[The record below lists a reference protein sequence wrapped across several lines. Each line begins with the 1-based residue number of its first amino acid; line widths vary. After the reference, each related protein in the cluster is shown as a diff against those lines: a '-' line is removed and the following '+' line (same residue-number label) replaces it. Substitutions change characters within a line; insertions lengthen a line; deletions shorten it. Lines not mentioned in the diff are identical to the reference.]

1 MNFTAQDQKI
11 YVAGSNGM
19 VGSAICKLLNK
30 RGFSVKNK
38 NLLVNSK
45 RELDL
50 TNSKEVD
57 IWFSRNKP
65 DLVILAAAKVGG
77 ILANKNNPVVFLLD
91 NMKIQNNLIEA
102 AWKFGVK
109 RFLFLGSS
117 CIYPKL
123 SKQPIKEEY
132 LLSDSLESTN
142 QWYALAKISGIKLCE
157 AYNKQYDFD
166 AISLMPTNLYGP
178 KDNYNLENGH
188 VMAALIRKF
197 YEAKTNNHQNV
208 ICWGTG
214 KPLREFLYVD
224 DFAEACLYVLENWH
238 LKNDLSPKDSK
249 GNSLYWLNVGSNYEI
264 SINDLAQKIAKII
277 GFKGTII
284 WDKEKPDG
292 TPRKKLDTSQ
302 INNLGWE
309 AKTNLDF
316 GIKKTFEC
324 FKNELNSKTI
334 RL

>member
-1 MNFTAQDQKI
+1 MKVLVVGNGGREHAIVWKLANDSCRPQIYCVPGNGGTAQHAKNVEISANDVEKI
-11 YVAGSNGM
+11 
-19 VGSAICKLLNK
+19 
-30 RGFSVKNK
+30 
-38 NLLVNSK
+38 
-45 RELDL
+45 
-50 TNSKEVD
+50 VD
-57 IWFSRNKP
+57 WCEKNKP

-178 KDNYNLENGH
+178 KDNYNLESGH

-197 YEAKTNNHQNV
+197 YEAKKNNNQNV

-249 GNSLYWLNVGSNYEI
+249 GNSY
-264 SINDLAQKIAKII
+264 
-277 GFKGTII
+277 
-284 WDKEKPDG
+284 DG
-292 TPRKKLDTSQ
+292 NTFWYLDT
-302 INNLGWE
+302 E
-309 AKTNLDF
+309 AFVNRCL
-316 GIKKTFEC
+316 TFEQNGSEIYYGENKYWPLQSC
-324 FKNELNSKTI
+324 
-334 RL
+334 